1 MTDQLLIPLLAAAAL
16 FTGQVVKGITGF
28 GAALV
33 SVLLLNWLMPP
44 AEAIFLT
51 ACIDILGG
59 GLLLVQVRREV
70 KWTLVL
76 ALFLPLVL
84 GQVLGTELL
93 VRLPVTVLK
102 VLVGAFIGWMGLR
115 WVLRPIRPGV
125 GELPG
130 LPSEPKRL
138 LAQATLAGSLGG
150 VCGGLMGASGP
161 PVILFM
167 KRYFND
173 AFVRTTLIATFFLG
187 ACTLVGLLTLRQATP
202 AAVFSVLPWVVP
214 AAVVGNLLGSR
225 LSGRLPRAGFAR
237 LVGALLMLSGTG
249 LILRALI

>member
-1 MTDQLLIPLLAAAAL
+1 MPDQLLVPLLAAAAL

-59 GLLLVQVRREV
+59 GLLLAQVRREV
-70 KWTLVL
+70 KWTLVM
-76 ALFLPLVL
+76 ALFVPLVL
-84 GQVLGTELL
+84 GQVVGTELL

-102 VLVGAFIGWMGLR
+102 VLVGVFIGWMGLR

-130 LPSEPKRL
+130 LPQNPRPL
-138 LAQATLAGSLGG
+138 LLQAGIAGSLGG
-150 VCGGLMGASGP
+150 VCGGMMGASGP

-167 KRYFND
+167 KRHFSD
-173 AFVRTTLIATFFLG
+173 AFVRSTLIATFFLG
-187 ACTLVGLLTLRQATP
+187 ACTLVALLTLRKATP
-202 AAVFSVLPWVVP
+202 SAVFSVLPWVIP
-214 AAVVGNLLGSR
+214 AAVAGNLLGSR
-225 LSGRLPRAGFAR
+225 LSGKLPRAAFAR
-237 LVGALLMLSGTG
+237 LVGALLLLSGLG
-249 LILRALI
+249 LVLRSLI